1 MKRALIGL
9 LVAII
14 IVAGVIG
21 LKKVVEIS
29 TERAEQAREN
39 VAHLEE
45 KIEKLAAQW
54 RDKENRLGAYVS
66 AQWYVEQRLK
76 APSTAK
82 FGACVTTDTAEYCT
96 KYLGNQHYR
105 VATYVDAQNA
115 FGAMIRTHFVCVMKQ
130 TADDYFE
137 LESLEFD

>member
-1 MKRALIGL
+1 MKRGLIGL
-9 LVAII
+9 LVVII

-21 LKKVVEIS
+21 LKKAVEIS
-29 TERAEQAREN
+29 TERAEETRETFE
-39 VAHLEE
+39 HLEE
-45 KIEKLAAQW
+45 TIEKLAVQW

-82 FGACVTTDTAEYCT
+82 FGACVTTDTTEYCT
-96 KYLGNQHYR
+96 EYLGNQRYR

-115 FGAMIRTHFVCVMKQ
+115 FGAMLRTYFVCVMEQ